1 MRLPQSEQA
10 CHASTTRP
18 SSHPTPPP
26 AFPFCLPPQ
35 LKKMI
40 ADVDREGT
48 GTVDFT
54 SFLSVMTGKMV
65 RGAV

>member
-1 MRLPQSEQA
+1 
-10 CHASTTRP
+10 
-18 SSHPTPPP
+18 
-26 AFPFCLPPQ
+26 
-35 LKKMI
+35 MI